1 MNCYSVIDSSGP
13 APRLWQLLALIAAL
27 GLMMGCGS
35 SKKEEKPGTSVLQT
49 RSGETSIQV
58 TESEQ
63 DGIQVVRITTTF
75 RGKESTIVMAVD
87 HPVYEVDI
95 PLSLAQQQPALAA
108 GAGPGGAAGGG
119 AGGFQD
125 LMIAQYLEK
134 SQAAMLDGIYN
145 EALRQVNLVLLVR
158 PDHVP
163 AHQMKGS
170 IYYAMGN
177 FELANQEW
185 EQVLALDPSNEE
197 VRDFQD
203 FLKNRQGAPKPP
215 LPGGQPGAA
224 PSPPASPAGASQ

>member
-1 MNCYSVIDSSGP
+1 MV
-13 APRLWQLLALIAAL
+13 
-27 GLMMGCGS
+27 GCGS
-35 SKKEEKPGTSVLQT
+35 SKKEEKPGRSVLQT

-63 DGIQVVRITTTF
+63 DGAKVVRITTTF
-75 RGKESTIVMAVD
+75 RGKESTIVMAID
-87 HPVYEVDI
+87 SEVYEVEI

-108 GAGPGGAAGGG
+108 GAAAGPGGAAAGGG

-125 LMIAQYLEK
+125 LLIAQYLEK
-134 SQAAMLDGIYN
+134 SQVAMLDGIYN
-145 EALRQVNLVLLVR
+145 EALRQVNLVLMVR

-163 AHQMKGS
+163 AHEMKGS

-185 EQVLALDPSNEE
+185 EQVLALDPSNQE

-215 LPGGQPGAA
+215 LPGGQPGPA
-224 PSPPASPAGASQ
+224 PSPPASPAGAPR